1 MNLESNIEAILFF
14 KGEPV
19 KRKKLAEILNEDIS
33 RVNEALQS
41 LQSSLIG
48 RGVTLVTE
56 GDSVMLGTSA
66 DSSALIEQLTKEEL
80 ARDLGKAGLET
91 LSIVLYKKE
100 VSKKEIDYI
109 RGVNSAFIIRNLM
122 IRGLLER
129 VEKGGIRGYSY
140 KPTIEL
146 LSYMGINKL
155 EDLPEYE
162 NVLREFEEFS
172 KNESV
177 KEISESDGK

>member
-1 MNLESNIEAILFF
+1 MNLEANIEAILFF

-66 DSSALIEQLTKEEL
+66 DSSALIEQ
-80 ARDLGKAGLET
+80 R
-91 LSIVLYKKE
+91 
-100 VSKKEIDYI
+100 
-109 RGVNSAFIIRNLM
+109 FQLM
-122 IRGLLER
+122 HNQ
-129 VEKGGIRGYSY
+129 S
-140 KPTIEL
+140 
-146 LSYMGINKL
+146 
-155 EDLPEYE
+155 
-162 NVLREFEEFS
+162 
-172 KNESV
+172 
-177 KEISESDGK
+177 